1 MLAIDELTVSI
12 FESKSCAL
20 TDGAKAPND
29 YTVPVTNTVNKR
41 FFK

>member
-12 FESKSCAL
+12 CESKSCAL

-29 YTVPVTNTVNKR
+29 NTVPVTNTVNKR